1 MKSIV
6 INIGGSV
13 VFSGKIDKTY
23 INDLKDLLIK
33 ICSYHKIY
41 LIIGGGKIAREYI
54 EFGRSQN
61 LNEKILDE
69 IGIDVTRTNAKLFS
83 NILGISNKSIP
94 ISTKEALK
102 LNNPIV
108 VMGGTIPGHST
119 DLVGAELASKLNA
132 EKFIIATNVDGVYDK
147 DPNKYKDAKKFKE
160 INIDSLIE
168 KYGTDWTSAGK
179 NMVIDGP
186 ALKIIKES
194 RLSTY
199 VINGKKISELEKV
212 IENKEFNGTEIKI

>member
-23 INDLKDLLIK
+23 IKDLKDLLIK
-33 ICSYHKIY
+33 ICSSYKIY

-94 ISTKEALK
+94 ISTEEALK